1 MKKFYYAVTG
11 SLLGLLGY
19 VTLASAQTATFSTT
33 DISSVADPLFQNL
46 KTMLVYVWVNYYP
59 LIIGL
64 GLVAGLVGWIIRKT
78 FRH

>member
-1 MKKFYYAVTG
+1 MKKIIAIG
-11 SLLGLLGY
+11 SGLFALAFA
-19 VTLASAQTATFSTT
+19 TLASAQTSTFTT
-33 DISSVADPLFQNL
+33 SDVSSVADPLFAQL
-46 KTMLVYVWVNYYP
+46 KAMLIYIWVNYYP